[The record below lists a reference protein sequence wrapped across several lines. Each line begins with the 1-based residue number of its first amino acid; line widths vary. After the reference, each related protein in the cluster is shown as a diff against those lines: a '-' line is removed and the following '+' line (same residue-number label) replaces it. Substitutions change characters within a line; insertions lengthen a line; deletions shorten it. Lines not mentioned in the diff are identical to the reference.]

1 VKISEIIKILEPL
14 PKVGYLVGGVVR
26 DLYLTSIGLEPKRD
40 LDIDILIE
48 GELDP
53 RLKQLP
59 LKCFP
64 NFLTAK
70 LKLGEIEI
78 DFVQARKEYYEA
90 PGALPKVSPGS
101 LIEDLNRRDFTI
113 NALLIPIENL
123 SEAPIES
130 LILDY
135 VGGLEDLKKRQ
146 LRVFHEN
153 SFSDD
158 PTRILRAARYCAR
171 IGGDLESNTA
181 SLLTSSLSGLSNISS
196 FRIFSEFKRI
206 FNENNFGA
214 LDSFFRKYGLY
225 EIFPWAE
232 FEKIPVRGADLVSA
246 YLIKSSP
253 DFLNFVKDAQV
264 SKKTINEWKQLSEN
278 LKAH

>member
-1 VKISEIIKILEPL
+1 MKISEIIKILEPL
-14 PKVGYLVGGVVR
+14 PKVGYIVGGVVR
-26 DLYLTSIGLEPKRD
+26 DLYLASVGLEPKKD

-53 RLKQLP
+53 RLRQLP
-59 LKCFP
+59 LKYFP

-70 LKLGEIEI
+70 LKLGEVEI
-78 DFVQARKEYYEA
+78 DFVQSRKEFYEA

-113 NALLIPIENL
+113 NALLIPIEKL

-130 LILDY
+130 LILDH
-135 VGGLEDLKKRQ
+135 VGGLDDLKKRQ

-158 PTRILRAARYCAR
+158 PTRILRAARYSAR
-171 IGGDLESNTA
+171 IGGDLESGTA
-181 SLLTSSLSGLSNISS
+181 SLLTTSLSGLSNISS

-206 FNENNFGA
+206 FNEDNFGGLA
-214 LDSFFRKYGLY
+214 SFFKKYGLS
-225 EIFPWAE
+225 ELFPWAQ
-232 FEKIPVRGADLVSA
+232 FERIPVRGADLVSS
-246 YLIKSSP
+246 YLIRSSP

-264 SKKTINEWKQLSEN
+264 SKKTIKEWKQLSEN
-278 LKAH
+278 LKTD